1 METPKTG
8 IRFNLMTFPSNDIA
22 KPLIYAILRN

>member
-8 IRFNLMTFPSNDIA
+8 YQVNLMTFPSNDIA
-22 KPLIYAILRN
+22 KPSIYAILRN